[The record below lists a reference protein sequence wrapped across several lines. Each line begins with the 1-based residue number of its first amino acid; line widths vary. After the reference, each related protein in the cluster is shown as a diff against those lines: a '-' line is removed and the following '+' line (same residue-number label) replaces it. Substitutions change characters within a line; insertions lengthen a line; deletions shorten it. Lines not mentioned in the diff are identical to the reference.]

1 MNRRSGFVSRTSG
14 LGKDIEVICDVLIL
28 EVEQLCR
35 INGDATYPGLE
46 VQMRARAST
55 GVTTKADWLSGFDV
69 LVLCY

>member
-1 MNRRSGFVSRTSG
+1 MDRQSGFVSWTSG
-14 LGKDIEVICDVLIL
+14 LGKDIEVICNVLVL

-55 GVTTKADWLSGFDV
+55 GITTKTDWLTGLYI

>member
-1 MNRRSGFVSRTSG
+1 MRTSG
-14 LGKDIEVICDVLIL
+14 LSEDIEVVCNVLVL

-46 VQMRARAST
+46 VQMRARAPAS
-55 GVTTKADWLSGFDV
+55 VTTQTDWLSGFHV